1 MVRIAAASFAGTS
14 IEFYDFFV
22 YGTAAALVLG
32 PLFFP
37 GFSPIAGTLAAFATY
52 AVGFVSRPLGSVLFG
67 RLGDRRGRRPVLVVS
82 LLLTGVATVLVG
94 LLPTYDRIGLAA
106 PILLVLLRFCQGL
119 GVGGE
124 WGGAVLLAAEHAP
137 PGRRALWG
145 SFPQAGPAIG
155 FLLANG
161 IMLTLSGA
169 LTDAQFHSWGW
180 RVPFLFAGV
189 LAGVGLM
196 LRASIEET
204 PAFRELAVANEL
216 SASPFR
222 EVVRDQ
228 WRLILLIA
236 GALTCGYVGFY
247 LTTTWS
253 LHYATSRLGVGRT
266 TMLAC
271 IMIAVVGKAVAT
283 PLFALLGDRYGR
295 KPLSV
300 AGCAAMGLWAFPM
313 LGLLATGEPVWMTL
327 ACLGTLVAF
336 IAMFSVVGAYLSELF
351 EPRVR
356 CTGASTAYNLGGVL
370 GGALTPIVA
379 TELARGDG
387 TPWSV
392 AAYLAAAAAL
402 SVACFSALPETRAVR
417 AWEGQPATA

>member
-37 GFSPIAGTLAAFATY
+37 DFSPIAGTLAAFATY

-67 RLGDRRGRRPVLVVS
+67 RLGDRRGRRPVLVGS
-82 LLLTGVATVLVG
+82 LLLTGIATVLVG
-94 LLPTYDRIGLAA
+94 LLPTYDRIGPAA

-169 LTDAQFHSWGW
+169 LSDAQFQSWGW

-189 LAGVGLM
+189 LAAGGLL

-204 PAFRELAVANEL
+204 PAFVELAAANGL
-216 SASPFR
+216 SASPFT
-222 EVVRDQ
+222 EVVRGH
-228 WRLILLIA
+228 WRLILLVA

-253 LHYATSRLGVGRT
+253 LHYATDKLAVGRT

-271 IMIAVVGKAVAT
+271 IMVAVVGKAVAT

-295 KPLSV
+295 KPLCV

-313 LGLLATGEPVWMTL
+313 LGLLATGEPVCMTL
-327 ACLGTLVAF
+327 ACLGTLIAF
-336 IAMFSVVGAYLSELF
+336 ITMFSVVGTYLSELF

-356 CTGASTAYNLGGVL
+356 CTGASTAYNLGGVF

-392 AAYLAAAAAL
+392 AAYLAAAAVL
-402 SVACFSALPETRAVR
+402 SVACFTALPETRAVP

>member
-1 MVRIAAASFAGTS
+1 MVRIAAASFVGTA

-52 AVGFVSRPLGSVLFG
+52 AVGFVARPLGAVVFG

-82 LLLTGVATVLVG
+82 LVLTGVATVLVG
-94 LLPTYDRIGLAA
+94 LLPTYDRIGVAA
-106 PILLVLLRFCQGL
+106 PILLVVLRFCQGF

-137 PGRRALWG
+137 PGRRALWAG
-145 SFPQAGPAIG
+145 IPQAGPSIG

-161 IMLTLSGA
+161 LMLILSGS
-169 LTDAQFHSWGW
+169 LTDAQFHAWGW

-189 LAGVGLM
+189 LAAGGLL
-196 LRASIEET
+196 LRASVEET
-204 PAFRELAVANEL
+204 PAFRALVAGNET
-216 SASPFR
+216 SASPVA
-222 EVVRDQ
+222 EVLRGH
-228 WRLILLIA
+228 WRLVLLAA
-236 GALTCGYVGFY
+236 GALACGYVGFY

-253 LHYATSRLGVGRT
+253 LQYADDRPTVGRT

-271 IMIAVVGKAVAT
+271 IMIAVTGMALVT
-283 PLFALLGDRYGR
+283 PLFAVVGDRYGR
-295 KPLSV
+295 KPMCLV
-300 AGCAAMGLWAFPM
+300 GCAGMGLWAFPM
-313 LGLLATGEPVWMTL
+313 LGLLATGEPMWMTL
-327 ACLGTLVAF
+327 GCLGTLVAF
-336 IAMFSVVGAYLSELF
+336 MAMFSVVGAYLSELF

-370 GGALTPIVA
+370 GGALTPMVA

-387 TPWSV
+387 TPWGV
-392 AAYLAAAAAL
+392 AAYLAGAAT
-402 SVACFSALPETRAVR
+402 VSATCLLLLPETNTVPVADG
-417 AWEGQPATA
+417 EPAAA

>member
-52 AVGFVSRPLGSVLFG
+52 AVGFVARPLGSVVFG
-67 RLGDRRGRRPVLVVS
+67 HLGDRRGRRPVLVIS
-82 LLLTGVATVLVG
+82 LLLTGISTVLVG

-106 PILLVLLRFCQGL
+106 PILLVVLRFCQGF

-137 PGRRALWG
+137 PGKRALWA
-145 SFPQAGPAIG
+145 SFPQIGPAVG
-155 FLLANG
+155 FLLANS
-161 IMLTLSGA
+161 IMLVLSGT
-169 LTDAQFHSWGW
+169 LTDGQFRSWGW

-189 LAGVGLM
+189 LVAVGML
-196 LRASIEET
+196 LRASVEET
-204 PAFRELAVANEL
+204 PQFREMVAADEISN
-216 SASPFR
+216 SPFLD
-222 EVVRDQ
+222 VVRGH
-228 WRLILLIA
+228 WRLILLCA
-236 GALTCGYVGFY
+236 GAMTSGYVGFY

-253 LHYATSRLGVGRT
+253 LHYGTTRLHVGRT

-271 IMIAVVGKAVAT
+271 IMVAVVVKGACT
-283 PLFALLGDRYGR
+283 PVFALLGDRYGR
-295 KPLSV
+295 KPLCIV
-300 AGCAAMGLWAFPM
+300 GCSAMGLWAFPM
-313 LGLLATGEPVWMTL
+313 LGLLATGEPVWITL
-327 ACLGTLVAF
+327 ACVGTLTTF
-336 IAMFSVVGAYLSELF
+336 ILAFSVVGAYLSELF
-351 EPRVR
+351 EPRIR

-387 TPWSV
+387 KPWGV
-392 AAYLAAAAAL
+392 AAYLAGAALL
-402 SVACFSALPETRAVR
+402 SVACFAALPETRVVLVGDPEAV
-417 AWEGQPATA
+417 PA

>member
-1 MVRIAAASFAGTS
+1 MVRIAAASFAGTA

-37 GFSPIAGTLAAFATY
+37 GFSALSATLAAFATY
-52 AVGFVSRPLGSVLFG
+52 AVGFIARPLGSVLFG
-67 RLGDRRGRRPVLVVS
+67 RLGDRRGRRPVLFRS

-94 LLPTYDRIGLAA
+94 LLPTYDRIGPAA
-106 PILLVLLRFCQGL
+106 PILLVLLRFGQGL

-124 WGGAVLLAAEHAP
+124 WGGAVLLASEHAP
-137 PGRRALWG
+137 PGRRALWA
-145 SFPQAGPAIG
+145 SFPQVGPAIG

-161 IMLTLSGA
+161 LMLTLSGT
-169 LTDAQFHSWGW
+169 LTDDQFQAWGW
-180 RVPFLFAGV
+180 RVPFLFAGL
-189 LAGVGLM
+189 LAGVGLL

-204 PAFRELAVANEL
+204 PAFRALAEGAELA
-216 SASPFR
+216 ASPVKEVMR
-222 EVVRDQ
+222 EH
-228 WRLILLIA
+228 WRLILLVA

-247 LTTTWS
+247 LITTWS
-253 LHYATSRLGVGRT
+253 LHYATTRLSVGRT

-271 IMIAVVGKAVAT
+271 IMIAVAGKAAAT
-283 PLFALLGDRYGR
+283 PLFAVIGDRYGR
-295 KPLSV
+295 KPLCV
-300 AGCAAMGLWAFPM
+300 AGCTGMGLWAFPM
-313 LGLLATGEPVWMTL
+313 LRLLATGEPVWMTL
-327 ACLGTLVAF
+327 ACLGALLPF
-336 IAMFSVVGAYLSELF
+336 IAMFSVVGAYLAELF

-387 TPWSV
+387 TPWGV
-392 AAYLAAAAAL
+392 AAYLAGAAAL
-402 SVACFSALPETRAVR
+402 SVACFSALPETRGVPAPAAR
-417 AWEGQPATA
+417 PATA